1 MSDEILS
8 SVSRRGV
15 TAIFDPAQPAFMM
28 STLTSVIQLERNSAQ
43 VILSSLMIIDFGSIL
58 LQIYLSGIYKN
69 ILDKNEKSK

>member
-1 MSDEILS
+1 
-8 SVSRRGV
+8 
-15 TAIFDPAQPAFMM
+15 MM